1 MSQSQLEKEID
12 ILIPVIK
19 RKLRVP
25 KGASRLIFQL
35 NYRGLLTCDVKW
47 GDPLR
52 ITLESQDQFLSY
64 LASWR
69 RSGKS
74 QIHRLFRFLVE
85 DVKYEMDVLNPLKHG
100 NHCDLFKVIMLIP
113 QSKIEEFT
121 QIFYAAHLDD
131 DEKKQFL
138 TLAK

>member
-1 MSQSQLEKEID
+1 MSQNQLSQPIN

-19 RKLRVP
+19 KSIRVP
-25 KGASRLIFQL
+25 RGASRLVFQL
-35 NYRGLLTCDVKW
+35 NYRGLLTSRIEW

-52 ITLESQDQFLSY
+52 ITLESQEQFLKY
-64 LASWR
+64 LEAWR

-85 DVKYEMDVLNPLKHG
+85 DVKYEMDVLNPLTHG
-100 NHCDLFKVIMLIP
+100 NHCDLFNVIMLIP

-131 DEKKQFL
+131 EKKQFL
-138 TLAK
+138 TLVK

>member
-1 MSQSQLEKEID
+1 MSRSKLEQEID

-19 RKLRVP
+19 RKIRVP

-35 NYRGLLTCDVKW
+35 NFRGLLTCDVKW
-47 GDPLR
+47 GDPIR
-52 ITLESQDQFLSY
+52 ITLESSTQFLSY
-64 LASWR
+64 LEAWR
-69 RSGKS
+69 KS
-74 QIHRLFRFLVE
+74 NKSLIHRLFRFLVE

-100 NHCDLFKVIMLIP
+100 NSCDLFKVIMLVP

-131 DEKKQFL
+131 EKKQYL
-138 TLAK
+138 TLVK